1 MVSTT
6 GLSMQTSQLDGW
18 IPIRVNW
25 EDKQAVVDWC
35 YLGERALTEPFF
47 DQSVQSCLRRPF
59 NLLFRQQ
66 TPIDALA
73 EQYAHAPGLR
83 PTGFIF
89 HTSRCGSTLAAQML
103 AALPRTVVLSEAPP
117 IDSILRARFRVA
129 GLTDE
134 QRIAWL
140 RWMVSALGQRRRGDE
155 ERLFIKFDAW
165 SVLDLPLIQ
174 RAFPDTPWIFLYRNP
189 VEVIVSQLKRRGAHM
204 IPGVLESELFG
215 MTHAE
220 VITTRPE
227 EYGARVLKKI
237 CEAAL
242 QPQARA
248 GRFINYNQLPEAI
261 WSSILDFFR
270 VDSTAADR
278 ESLQRVAQVNAKNP
292 AVDFSDDSEA
302 KRTMAT
308 EMEQA
313 MAELWL
319 GTIYQRLEAA
329 RVAD

>member
-1 MVSTT
+1 
-6 GLSMQTSQLDGW
+6 MQALQLDGW
-18 IPIRVNW
+18 IPIRVTW
-25 EDKQAVVDWC
+25 EDERAVVDWC
-35 YLGERALTEPFF
+35 YLGEQRLTEPFF
-47 DQSVQSCLRRPF
+47 DQTVKSCLRHPF
-59 NLLFRQQ
+59 NLLFRKQ
-66 TPIDALA
+66 TSIDALA
-73 EQYAHAPGLR
+73 ERYAQVPGLP

-89 HTSRCGSTLAAQML
+89 HTSRCGSTLVAQML
-103 AALPRTVVLSEAPP
+103 AALPGTVVLSEAPA

-129 GLTDE
+129 DLTDE

-165 SVLDLPLIQ
+165 SVIDLPLIQ

-215 MTHAE
+215 MKFTE
-220 VITTRPE
+220 VIATRPE

-248 GRFINYNQLPEAI
+248 GRFINYNQLPEAV
-261 WSSILDFFR
+261 WDSLLDFFR
-270 VDSTAADR
+270 VDCTAADR
-278 ESLQRVAQVNAKNP
+278 ESLQRVAEVNAKNP
-292 AVDFSDDSEA
+292 AVAFASDSEA
-302 KRTMAT
+302 KRKTATAMEHEMA
-308 EMEQA
+308 A
-313 MAELWL
+313 KWL
-319 GTIYQRLEAA
+319 NAIYQRLEAA
-329 RVAD
+329 RAAG